1 MLLND
6 PDDGKT
12 AEITEATGGIVRRP
26 SERVPAPSADDRE
39 GGSWN
44 IT

>member
-12 AEITEATGGIVRRP
+12 AETTE
-26 SERVPAPSADDRE
+26 APSADDRE